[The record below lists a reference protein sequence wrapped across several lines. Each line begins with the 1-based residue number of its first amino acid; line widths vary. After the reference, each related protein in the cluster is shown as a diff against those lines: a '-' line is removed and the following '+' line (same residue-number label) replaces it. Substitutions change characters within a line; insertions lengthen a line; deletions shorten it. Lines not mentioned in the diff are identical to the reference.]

1 MNVWKITAANKLT
14 RTEAEAPAPEE
25 DKVRIRVTKL
35 FLNGTDAA
43 LFSGAAKCRYPLI
56 PGRYAVGMVA
66 EGSAANYLPKG
77 TRVLL
82 HAVVP
87 APDTGTAK
95 KDFSESD
102 ELICGRT
109 ADGYMRDLI
118 YLSPRDFTPLP
129 ESVSDENALL
139 LHHIALAK
147 AAADKLGVKKGQHVA
162 VVGANILGI
171 LLCQLLIYQQA
182 APILI
187 DEDAARLEFARSCGI
202 YYTMTTDEHLL
213 EGIASLTGGRLVSG
227 AVYMTSAQRNAPA
240 IHFSVCANG
249 ANVVLCGSRDDFDVN
264 FSQPFRKELSVFCV
278 SGRSENLEAAINL
291 IVRGAVDVSSFS
303 FRTVRS
309 DDTEKFLADYFRSPD
324 RDFKEINVVTL
335 I

>member
-1 MNVWKITAANKLT
+1 MNVWKITAANKLAK
-14 RTEAEAPAPEE
+14 TEEAPPAPEE
-25 DKVRIRVTKL
+25 GKVRIRVTKL

-43 LFSGAAKCRYPLI
+43 LFDGTIRCKYPLI
-56 PGRYAVGMVA
+56 PGRYAVGLVA
-66 EGSAANYLPKG
+66 EGSAVNYLPKG

-82 HAVVP
+82 HATVP

-95 KDFSESD
+95 KDFSVSD

-109 ADGYMRDLI
+109 ADGYMRDLL

-129 ESVSDENALL
+129 ESVSDEHALL
-139 LHHIALAK
+139 LHHVALAK
-147 AAADKLGVKKGQHVA
+147 AAADKLGVKKGQHIA

-187 DEDAARLEFARSCGI
+187 DADAARLEFARSCGI
-202 YYTMTTDEHLL
+202 YYTMQTDENLL
-213 EGIASLTGGRLVSG
+213 DNIASLTGGRLVSG
-227 AVYMTSAQRNAPA
+227 AVYVTSARRNEPS
-240 IHFSVCANG
+240 IPFSVCAKG

-264 FSQPFRKELSVFCV
+264 FSEPFRKEISVYCV
-278 SGRSENLEAAINL
+278 SGRSENLEASINL
-291 IVRGAVDVSSFS
+291 IIRGAVDVTPFS
-303 FRTVRS
+303 FRTVRA
-309 DDTEKFLADYFRSPD
+309 DDTEAFLRDYARSYD
-324 RDFKEINVVTL
+324 HDFKEINVVTL